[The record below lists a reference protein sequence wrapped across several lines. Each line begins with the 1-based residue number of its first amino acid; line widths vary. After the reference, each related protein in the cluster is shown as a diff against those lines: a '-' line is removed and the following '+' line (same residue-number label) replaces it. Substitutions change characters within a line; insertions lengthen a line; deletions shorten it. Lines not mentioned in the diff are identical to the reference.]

1 MLEAISNGIAFADR
15 ISFIEFSE
23 DERTKYA
30 VIRAIEII
38 GEASKKVPLEIKS
51 QYLEIPWRGMSGMRD
66 KLIHDYFGIDV
77 EIVWATVKDDL
88 PRLKMLLTKM
98 KKELNK

>member
-1 MLEAISNGIAFADR
+1 MEKDFLVYIDDMLEAISNGIAFTDR

-51 QYLEIPWRGMSGMRD
+51 QYLEWNDG
-66 KLIHDYFGIDV
+66 
-77 EIVWATVKDDL
+77 
-88 PRLKMLLTKM
+88 
-98 KKELNK
+98 